1 MWATVF
7 ADAWGFCLWTLH
19 SDAHSRTRR
28 CPAPTSRIPRR
39 ANKLGIGAV
48 HVRGPKRLRAVH
60 RGKWPTPFHSG
71 HRRHL
76 SCRKAA
82 TFAHGCSP
90 NIQFSIERATSVMW
104 SWLTP
109 VNAVAYDELL
119 PHAPLLTAS
128 VISKAEQPLLLGI
141 VSPNRALPFTTLQSR
156 VFAAQFVCR
165 AHPFLQSISSLRSST
180 SCSFLYSS
188 ISLRLTLN
196 PSCFFFPYSKRS

>member
-1 MWATVF
+1 MSRGSHLKKEDANAIPSHSLSPLRDCVGGTCCGRLLGGCFPTSRVAFHIIRVHRLLKTFVSICFFTCTLLLVWATVF
-7 ADAWGFCLWTLH
+7 ADAWGFCLCTLH

-90 NIQFSIERATSVMW
+90 NIQFSFERATRVM
-104 SWLTP
+104 
-109 VNAVAYDELL
+109 
-119 PHAPLLTAS
+119 
-128 VISKAEQPLLLGI
+128 
-141 VSPNRALPFTTLQSR
+141 
-156 VFAAQFVCR
+156 
-165 AHPFLQSISSLRSST
+165 
-180 SCSFLYSS
+180 
-188 ISLRLTLN
+188 
-196 PSCFFFPYSKRS
+196 